1 MTSNLLPGPAGDS
14 EPSGPAQ
21 ESPRQDQAR
30 QHHEQP
36 RARSRA
42 PRILSEE
49 ECLAALGQIPAALLC
64 GVLTVAKANS
74 MRAVYTSLLQHH
86 QQRRRS
92 GEERGG
98 VADDGLVEMLSRHPE
113 YANLLEP
120 FLSDEQIAA
129 LMAQTANEE
138 GANGSA

>member
-1 MTSNLLPGPAGDS
+1 MTTNLLPGPAGDS
-14 EPSGPAQ
+14 DASGPSQ

-30 QHHEQP
+30 QRHEQP
-36 RARSRA
+36 RGRSRA
-42 PRILSEE
+42 PHILSEE

-64 GVLTVAKANS
+64 GLLTPAKANS
-74 MRAVYTSLLQHH
+74 MRAAYTSLLQHH

-98 VADDGLVEMLSRHPE
+98 VDHDGLVEMLSRHPE

-120 FLSDEQIAA
+120 FLSDDQIAA
-129 LMAQTANEE
+129 ILAQVQERPDETP
-138 GANGSA
+138 